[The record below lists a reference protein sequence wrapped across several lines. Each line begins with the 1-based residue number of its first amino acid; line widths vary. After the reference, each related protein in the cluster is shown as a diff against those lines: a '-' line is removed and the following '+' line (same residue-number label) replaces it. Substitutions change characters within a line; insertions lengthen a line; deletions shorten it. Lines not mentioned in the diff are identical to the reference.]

1 MRKCKTKAIQEN
13 LGTFSHIPAYSDRFM
28 HNQTYPTIIQTYS
41 KLYVIL
47 AYSEPTYIENTCTFR
62 TRGILWVLAY
72 SKPRGYSES
81 CQTSTMLRSPKMVN
95 DYKCFCNISFSHSLL
110 HEINIIILFN
120 ACLIFI
126 PKVYQM

>member
-13 LGTFSHIPAYSDRFM
+13 LGTFSHIPASSDRFM

-62 TRGILWVLAY
+62 TRGILRVLAY
-72 SKPRGYSES
+72 SEPWHIQNQGDIQNPVKH
-81 CQTSTMLRSPKMVN
+81 LRCSVLRRWLMAINV
-95 DYKCFCNISFSHSLL
+95 FAISVFH
-110 HEINIIILFN
+110 ILYFM
-120 ACLIFI
+120 
-126 PKVYQM
+126 K